1 MQNGTTTLGEA
12 LDARLAVLWRTL
24 GRGGAGDLSRTSL
37 SVLATLRDG
46 GPHRITQLAAGEGV
60 AQPTMTTLVTR
71 LERLGL
77 VARGPDPADA
87 RAVRVAITDEGLARL
102 QRLREARAAVLEAR
116 LAALDPAERA
126 ALEAALPALDAVIA
140 GGGRS

>member
-1 MQNGTTTLGEA
+1 MHSATTTLGEA

-46 GPHRITQLAAGEGV
+46 GSHRITQLAAGEGV